1 MDPMQPSLA
10 DAFKLS
16 VDGDN
21 VIIEFGHAAGRTAV
35 GEPRVA
41 VTDRI
46 VLPRANVH
54 RLTVQLDEALRPH
67 ATGLRLAAAQAL
79 PPAQAAVAARL
90 GQAAVAAGSG
100 HAAVAAGSGHA
111 AVAARSGHAAVA
123 AGPGQPG
130 GATRPAQTSRRP
142 TPEEAG
148 DKAALLIRLVGEL
161 DVPHQYER
169 SFRISERS
177 LQANRFLLTF
187 NTRDVPGDA
196 CARIL
201 AICDR
206 MSMPRAV
213 RDMAQ
218 AEFGMANCLHFGF
231 EGDADS
237 IVCKLYL
244 ERAVPPAEARQAR
257 ADQRP
262 VLLHL
267 AFKWDV
273 SRQEAVTT
281 RYHWFPAL
289 TAADIDARLAH
300 VYGAQGGA
308 SLDMARAMLDLTRDR
323 VAAEQ
328 LQYLEVEEVENDRR
342 SFDLNLYNAKM
353 QMKDV
358 QPLLGRMREHFS
370 VRPGQFQALYDQVKG
385 LSLGH
390 LAGGVHRNGK
400 DFFNLYYGV
409 VGLPLFSDRF
419 QQGDGAGR

>member
-21 VIIEFGHAAGRTAV
+21 VIIEFGHAAGRTSA

-46 VLPRANVH
+46 VLPRGNMH
-54 RLTVQLDEALRPH
+54 RLAMQLDEALRPH

-79 PPAQAAVAARL
+79 PPALAAIAARPGQPAIAARPGQPAVAARP
-90 GQAAVAAGSG
+90 GQPAVAAG
-100 HAAVAAGSGHA
+100 
-111 AVAARSGHAAVA
+111 
-123 AGPGQPG
+123 
-130 GATRPAQTSRRP
+130 PAQTSRRP
-142 TPEEAG
+142 APEEAG
-148 DKAALLIRLVGEL
+148 DKAALLIRMVGEL

-196 CARIL
+196 RSRVL

-206 MSMPRAV
+206 LSMPQAA
-213 RDMAQ
+213 RDVAH
-218 AEFGMANCLHFGF
+218 AEFGMAHCLHFGF

-244 ERAVPPAEARQAR
+244 ERQVPPEEARQAR
-257 ADQRP
+257 ADSRG

-289 TAADIDARLAH
+289 TAADIEARLVH
-300 VYGAQGGA
+300 VYGAQGSP
-308 SLDMARAMLDLTRDR
+308 SLDIARAMLDLTRDR
-323 VAAEQ
+323 VAAER

-353 QMKDV
+353 QMKDI

-409 VGLPLFSDRF
+409 VGLPHFSDRL
-419 QQGDGAGR
+419 QQGGGA